1 MLTVVTATMTCSLYL
16 TCIFPQECTKS
27 SFLFFRITK
36 AHPFSKDTQRTF
48 FASVETL
55 TQGFM
60 KAKQALY
67 RQLLVFKLRDLD
79 GPYPLP
85 HLPTATAPHMCS
97 RPTSCGSVVTVTV
110 PCSARKSQSH
120 RH

>member
-48 FASVETL
+48 FASVEAL

-67 RQLLVFKLRDLD
+67 RQAAAGVQVK
-79 GPYPLP
+79 GPRWTLP
-85 HLPTATAPHMCS
+85 SSPS
-97 RPTSCGSVVTVTV
+97 
-110 PCSARKSQSH
+110 SH
-120 RH
+120 RDCTTHVLQTYILWFCDYRHCSL